1 MNSVILD
8 IYKDSLEY
16 SAKDFKTLLIL
27 GVTYFLSF
35 LFLPIFLIYGY
46 SYRVTKISVEGMI
59 NGNDPLPEFDNVI
72 DMFVDGIKVV
82 LTYLV
87 YLLVPFIIFILFAIV
102 SSSIGGY
109 GESAL
114 MAIGSIV
121 TVVAI
126 VFCYIM
132 SMFGVANM
140 ANYEGSLGKAFDVK
154 EIIEIIK
161 SVGVVRSIGAYL
173 GLIIISFAI
182 TAAVFL
188 LIFFVFGFFGIIT
201 GTLGFSGA
209 AGGIFVAGL
218 FISYF
223 AMLFV
228 VSPYTMILQSR
239 VSGLLY
245 NLH

>member
-1 MNSVILD
+1 MILD

-16 SAKDFKTLLIL
+16 SAKDLKTLLIL

-82 LTYLV
+82 LTYFV
-87 YLLVPFIIFILFAIV
+87 YCLIPFLIFMLFAIV
-102 SSSIGGY
+102 SSAIGGY
-109 GESAL
+109 GESVL
-114 MAIGSIV
+114 MGIGSIV
-121 TVVAI
+121 TIVAF
-126 VFCYIM
+126 VCAYLM

-140 ANYEGSLGKAFDVK
+140 ANYDGSLKKAFDYK

-161 SVGVVRSIGAYL
+161 SIGVARC
-173 GLIIISFAI
+173 
-182 TAAVFL
+182 
-188 LIFFVFGFFGIIT
+188 GFFGIFT
-201 GTLGFSGA
+201 GSLGFDMA
-209 AGGIFVAGL
+209 AGGIFAAGFL
-218 FISYF
+218 ISYF
-223 AMLFV
+223 VMLFIV
-228 VSPYTMILQSR
+228 GPYTMIMQSR
-239 VSGLLY
+239 ATGLLY

>member
-1 MNSVILD
+1 MILD

-27 GVTYFLSF
+27 GATYFLSF
-35 LFLPIFLIYGY
+35 LFLPMFLIYGY

-59 NGNDPLPEFDNVI
+59 NGNDPLPAFDNII

-82 LTYLV
+82 LV
-87 YLLVPFIIFILFAIV
+87 YLIYLIVPFIIFFLFAFL
-102 SSSIGGY
+102 SSAIGGY

-114 MAIGSIV
+114 MGIGSII
-121 TVVAI
+121 TLVAI
-126 VFCYIM
+126 LGAYVM

-140 ANYEGSLGKAFDVK
+140 ANYDGSLAKAFDFN

-161 SVGVVRSIGAYL
+161 SVGVGRSIGAYL
-173 GLIIISFAI
+173 GLAIIAFAI
-182 TAAVFL
+182 YVTVFL
-188 LIFFVFGFFGIIT
+188 LIWFVFGFLGIFT
-201 GTLGFSGA
+201 GTLGFDMA
-209 AGGIFVAGL
+209 AGGIFAAGL

-223 AMLFV
+223 VMLFIV
-228 VSPYTMILQSR
+228 GPYTMIMQSR
-239 VSGLLY
+239 ACGLLY

>member
-1 MNSVILD
+1 MILD

-16 SAKDFKTLLIL
+16 SAKDLKTLLIL

-82 LTYLV
+82 LV
-87 YLLVPFIIFILFAIV
+87 YFVYCLIPFLIFMLFAIV
-102 SSSIGGY
+102 YSAIGGY

-121 TVVAI
+121 TIVAI
-126 VFCYIM
+126 ICAYLM

-140 ANYEGSLGKAFDVK
+140 ANYDGSLKKAFDYK

-161 SVGVVRSIGAYL
+161 SIGVARCIAAYL
-173 GLIIISFAI
+173 GLAIICFAI
-182 TAAVFL
+182 CIVVFL
-188 LIFFVFGFFGIIT
+188 LIWFVFGFFGIFT
-201 GTLGFSGA
+201 GTLGFDMA
-209 AGGIFVAGL
+209 AGGIFVAG
-218 FISYF
+218 FIISYF
-223 AMLFV
+223 VMLFIV
-228 VSPYTMILQSR
+228 GPYTMIMQSR
-239 VSGLLY
+239 ASGLLY

>member
-1 MNSVILD
+1 MILD

-16 SAKDFKTLLIL
+16 SAKDLKTLLIL

-82 LTYLV
+82 IVYLV
-87 YLLVPFIIFILFAIV
+87 YLLVPFIIFFLFAFL

-109 GESAL
+109 GESVLMGIGTIFTIVAL
-114 MAIGSIV
+114 LFAYV
-121 TVVAI
+121 
-126 VFCYIM
+126 M
-132 SMFGVANM
+132 SMFGVAHM
-140 ANYEGSLGKAFDVK
+140 ANNGDSLSKAFAFN

-161 SVGVVRSIGAYL
+161 SVGVVRSLAAYIGLTIIALALYAIVFF
-173 GLIIISFAI
+173 LI
-182 TAAVFL
+182 L
-188 LIFFVFGFFGIIT
+188 FVFGFFGIFT
-201 GTLGFSGA
+201 GTLGFDMA
-209 AGGIFVAGL
+209 AGGIFIAGFFIAYFVML
-218 FISYF
+218 FI
-223 AMLFV
+223 V
-228 VSPYTMILQSR
+228 GPYLMIMQSR
-239 VSGLLY
+239 TSGLLY